1 MRPAQPKPQMS
12 YAPFSLAND
21 NGDNNDKDT
30 DGAEVNDDK
39 GSEEQ
44 GSDDQDNDGK
54 SSNDQSNQQSS
65 ENLDLASMMTS
76 LPRRNFSAHPNI
88 KLLPGLDFDV
98 PQDAPF
104 ASQQHSG
111 LVAKM
116 FLPRAVNQPAS
127 LEGLINAADRFRQ
140 LMEVGLRTYQ
150 SNPKLASV
158 RKVFVQALRQLRGLH
173 PNWNFDAAPRKSSA
187 IIDQVITARKR
198 FLTKG
203 GDKPQIRSTFLP
215 FLQAIDEF
223 IDGAESK
230 IAAQQAANTPL
241 VLPAQAGR
249 KRTSDDL
256 EDKIYN
262 LPKMRRIT
270 PSENEDEAEG
280 SAKTTDE
287 EVACSKCKGLEAG
300 LKAANKR
307 AELVALRVHDGWVH
321 RMHQLWDVVRPAVN
335 RERKDQGKAELESD
349 QLVRFL
355 RTSKLGDIADDILG
369 LKS

>member
-1 MRPAQPKPQMS
+1 
-12 YAPFSLAND
+12 
-21 NGDNNDKDT
+21 
-30 DGAEVNDDK
+30 
-39 GSEEQ
+39 
-44 GSDDQDNDGK
+44 
-54 SSNDQSNQQSS
+54 
-65 ENLDLASMMTS
+65 
-76 LPRRNFSAHPNI
+76 
-88 KLLPGLDFDV
+88 
-98 PQDAPF
+98 
-104 ASQQHSG
+104 
-111 LVAKM
+111 M

-158 RKVFVQALRQLRGLH
+158 REVFVQALRQLRGLH

-230 IAAQQAANTPL
+230 IAAQQAANNPL
-241 VLPAQAGR
+241 AKAGR
-249 KRTSDDL
+249 KRTSADL

-307 AELVALRVHDGWVH
+307 AELIAVRVHDGWVH

>member
-1 MRPAQPKPQMS
+1 MS
-12 YAPFSLAND
+12 AND

-30 DGAEVNDDK
+30 GAAEVNDNQ

-44 GSDDQDNDGK
+44 GSNDQGNNDKG
-54 SSNDQSNQQSS
+54 SNDQGRNDQGRNDQGRNDQGNQHSS

-127 LEGLINAADRFRQ
+127 LEGLINAADRVRQ

-150 SNPKLASV
+150 SNPKLASI
-158 RKVFVQALRQLRGLH
+158 REVFVQALRQLRGLH

-187 IIDQVITARKR
+187 IIDQVITARKL

-230 IAAQQAANTPL
+230 IAAQQAANAPL

-280 SAKTTDE
+280 SAKTADE
-287 EVACSKCKGLEAG
+287 EVVCSKCKGLEAG
-300 LKAANKR
+300 LKAANER
-307 AELVALRVHDGWVH
+307 VELVALRVHDGWVH
-321 RMHQLWDVVRPAVN
+321 RMRQLWDVVRPAVN

>member
-1 MRPAQPKPQMS
+1 MRPVQPKPQMS
-12 YAPFSLAND
+12 AND
-21 NGDNNDKDT
+21 KGDNNDKDT

-44 GSDDQDNDGK
+44 DSDDQDNDGK

-140 LMEVGLRTYQ
+140 LMEVGLRTHQ

-158 RKVFVQALRQLRGLH
+158 REVFVQALRQLRGLH

-241 VLPAQAGR
+241 AQAGR